1 VEGSVKM
8 EIKPHARL
16 CDFIGNDDLLL
27 KHKEPKLRLADI
39 VSYLGEFELFLQP
52 AEDDYDRVIAYFS
65 AFPNKTG
72 MLDHPHYAFQFVYK
86 NPGFVAAL
94 RKEIYRV
101 TTQPKVE
108 IRRCDF
114 WYTAAHIMK
123 AFMQSMVELSTFYE
137 GKENA
142 LSVLNITASNYNGII
157 SQMLEMYVRYTG
169 DLLIKARDYI
179 SVNQTILEFGE
190 SKKLLKEI
198 SLIYTG
204 DVQPERADFMLHFN
218 CKTHPYLRGSK
229 IRR

>member
-1 VEGSVKM
+1 MEGLVKM
-8 EIKPHARL
+8 EIKPRAKL

-27 KHKEPKLRLADI
+27 KHKEPKLRLADV
-39 VSYLGEFELFLQP
+39 VSYLGEYELFLQP

-72 MLDHPHYAFQFVYK
+72 MLDHPHYAFQFVYR

-108 IRRCDF
+108 VSRSDF
-114 WYTAAHIMK
+114 WYTAAHIVK
-123 AFMQSMVELSTFYE
+123 AFTQSMVELSTLYE
-137 GKENA
+137 SYEHASG
-142 LSVLNITASNYNGII
+142 VLNIMASNYDGII
-157 SQMLEMYVRYTG
+157 KQMLEMYVRYTG

-179 SVNQTILEFGE
+179 SVNQTLLEFGE
-190 SKKLLKEI
+190 SKKLLQEI
-198 SLIYTG
+198 ARIYTG
-204 DVQPERADFMLHFN
+204 NVQPERADFMLHFN